1 MLTIE
6 DVDLLAVA
14 MHLRDRFGNTLDQGY
29 LDGRTLLRDAVADH
43 LRCSSYEA
51 EKLVDTMEA
60 QGYLI
65 FPQLDDMTH
74 SRRAANWHILDH
86 D

>member
-1 MLTIE
+1 MLAIE
-6 DVDLLAVA
+6 EVDLLAVA
-14 MHLRDRFGNTLDQGY
+14 MHLRDRFGTPLDQGY
-29 LDGRTLLRDAVADH
+29 LDGRTLLRDGVAEH
-43 LRCSSYEA
+43 LRCSTYEA
-51 EKLVDTMEA
+51 EQIVDTLESR
-60 QGYLI
+60 GFLI